1 VRRALLHWPLTP
13 PPAMPMTLQPV
24 LPPVPPV
31 MLQQPHTLPT
41 MLVMLPTTL

>member
-1 VRRALLHWPLTP
+1 
-13 PPAMPMTLQPV
+13 MPMTLQ
-24 LPPVPPV
+24 PVPPV